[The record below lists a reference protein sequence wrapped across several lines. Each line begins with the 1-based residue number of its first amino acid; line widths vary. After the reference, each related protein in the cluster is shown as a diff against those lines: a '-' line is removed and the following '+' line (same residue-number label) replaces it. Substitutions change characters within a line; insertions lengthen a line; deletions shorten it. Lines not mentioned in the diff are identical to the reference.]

1 MIQPRSVITVFV
13 EREHAL
19 PSLGRSIKTKPT
31 FICDRRVR
39 TSRINTRARVD
50 QIFAAALERT

>member
-1 MIQPRSVITVFV
+1 MIQPRSVLAVFV
-13 EREHAL
+13 EHEHAL
-19 PSLGRSIKTKPT
+19 PSLGRAIKAKPT

-50 QIFAAALERT
+50 QIFATALERT